1 MSTRARNT
9 APVDRGGRASLAAR
23 CPAIGLWARGLSL
36 SLAALATAGLVGA
49 AWAGPTLDRVK
60 ASGTIRC
67 GAVARPGLL
76 DQKAEGTPG
85 GLLVDLC
92 RAIGVAAAGSSVTVR
107 ATVYDSDNSYDEVRA
122 GRDDVFFLS
131 GAEIVEQRLA
141 DFVAPGPP
149 VFHQT
154 IALMAA
160 GDSAARRPDDLANQ
174 SICFLQG
181 DASHH
186 RLEAYFAAKH
196 LPFIRM
202 GYQEEDEMRD
212 AFDAQQCRAMAG
224 EATTLAAARRKG
236 GKTLRSARILAEPLA
251 SFPIFVATAPSDGAW
266 TALAF
271 WTVDMLIDADR
282 PKRDWAAGG
291 LDGLPIDAP
300 ALGLAQGWR
309 ERVLA
314 ATGGYAEI
322 FRRNVGDASPLD
334 LPLGPNALA
343 SEGGLMAPPDAE

>member
-1 MSTRARNT
+1 
-9 APVDRGGRASLAAR
+9 VDRGDRASLAAR
-23 CPAIGLWARGLSL
+23 RPAIGLRVRGLSL
-36 SLAALATAGLVGA
+36 SLAALATAGLDGV

-60 ASGTIRC
+60 ASGAIRC

-76 DQKAEGTPG
+76 DQKADGTPS

-92 RAIGVAAAGSSVTVR
+92 RAIGVAAGGSSVTVR
-107 ATVYDSDNSYDEVRA
+107 VTVYDSDRSYDEVRA

-141 DFVAPGPP
+141 SFVAPGPP
-149 VFHQT
+149 AFHEA
-154 IALMAA
+154 IALMVA
-160 GDSAARRPDDLANQ
+160 GASAAQRPDDLADQ
-174 SICFLQG
+174 PICFLQG

-186 RLEAYFAAKH
+186 RLEAYFAAKR

-202 GYQEEDEMRD
+202 GYQEEDEMHD
-212 AFDAQQCRAMAG
+212 AFDSGQCHAMAG
-224 EATTLAAARRKG
+224 EATTLAAVRLEG
-236 GKTLRSARILAEPLA
+236 GKTLRSGRILAEPLA
-251 SFPIFVATAPSDGAW
+251 SFPIIVATAPSDGAW
-266 TALAF
+266 AALAF

-291 LDGLPIDAP
+291 LDSLPIDAP
-300 ALGLAQGWR
+300 ALGLVKGWR

-314 ATGGYAEI
+314 ATGGYVEI
-322 FRRNVGDASPLD
+322 FRRHVGDASPLD

>member
-1 MSTRARNT
+1 MLLRARS
-9 APVDRGGRASLAAR
+9 AAVAAR
-23 CPAIGLWARGLSL
+23 ALPLQ
-36 SLAALATAGLVGA
+36 LAALAMAGVVGV

-60 ASGTIRC
+60 ASGDIRC

-76 DQKAEGTPG
+76 EPKADGTPE

-107 ATVYDSDNSYDEVRA
+107 MTVYDSDQSYDEVRA

-131 GAEIVEQRLA
+131 GAEIVEQNLA
-141 DFVAPGPP
+141 GFVAPGPP
-149 VFHQT
+149 AFHQT

-160 GDSAARRPDDLANQ
+160 GDSAAQRPDDFANQ

-181 DASHH
+181 DASHR

-212 AFDAQQCRAMAG
+212 AFDSQQCRAMAG
-224 EATTLAAARRKG
+224 EATTLAAARREG

-266 TALAF
+266 TALAS
-271 WTVDMLIDADR
+271 WTVAMLIDADR
-282 PKRDWAAGG
+282 PKRDWVAGG
-291 LDGLPIDAP
+291 PANLPIDAP
-300 ALGLAQGWR
+300 ALGLTQGWR

-343 SEGGLMAPPDAE
+343 GEGGLMAPPDAE

>member
-1 MSTRARNT
+1 M
-9 APVDRGGRASLAAR
+9 
-23 CPAIGLWARGLSL
+23 GLRVRGLSL
-36 SLAALATAGLVGA
+36 SLAALATAGLVGV

-60 ASGTIRC
+60 ASGAIRC

-76 DQKAEGTPG
+76 DQKAGGTPS

-92 RAIGVAAAGSSVTVR
+92 RAIGVAAAGSSVAVR
-107 ATVYDSDNSYDEVRA
+107 VTVYDSDKSYDEVRA

-131 GAEIVEQRLA
+131 GTEIVAQNLA
-141 DFVAPGPP
+141 GFVAPGPP
-149 VFHQT
+149 AFHQT

-202 GYQEEDEMRD
+202 GYQEEDEMHD
-212 AFDAQQCRAMAG
+212 AFDSQQCRAMAG
-224 EATTLAAARRKG
+224 EATTLAAVRLEG
-236 GKTLRSARILAEPLA
+236 GRTLRSGRILAEPLA
-251 SFPIFVATAPSDGAW
+251 SFPIIVATAPSDGTWA
-266 TALAF
+266 ALAF

-291 LDGLPIDAP
+291 LDSLPIDAP
-300 ALGLAQGWR
+300 ALGLSTGWR

-343 SEGGLMAPPDAE
+343 GEGGLMTPPDGE